1 MSQFVSSWNG
11 LIQYG
16 ALKWDSIGLDLSK
29 VREGFIKKRE
39 KETNIKISFRYVR
52 VAEFFFLFLFF
63 KHTLNRRVSLGD
75 IWREMGKN
83 LILQNFRLDVC
94 T

>member
-52 VAEFFFLFLFF
+52 VAEFLKKIVFSSSSFQ
-63 KHTLNRRVSLGD
+63 HTLGD
-75 IWREMGKN
+75 IWGKREKYS
-83 LILQNFRLDVC
+83 FFW